1 MNFSSPTR
9 LFLRTALSVCVA
21 ALSAC
26 ATLDSDPYV
35 AQKAQELKTGPTS
48 KPYKSIT
55 NFASGLRC
63 MDNLMLEYGS
73 RDIAVIVEDLA
84 DQTKKV
90 NAGTK
95 DMLISAV
102 SDMTRRSRAI
112 RLVAY
117 GQDSGNTVG
126 FLFQALRRDHFAVV
140 PQYALRGSISQ
151 FDDAIVRR
159 NLDAG
164 VSVTPYVG
172 LGYASTSQ
180 ASVIGIDLTMLSTQ
194 DLGVVPGVASRN
206 SVIVFKAGKGF
217 DGEAEYHKFG
227 MNFSLSTATQE
238 GQTQALRTLVELAS
252 IELFGRLAKVPYWS
266 CLGASNNDPGVV
278 DEMRD
283 WYDAM
288 LANPTE
294 IIEYFQQQ
302 MRARRV
308 YDGPI
313 DGVVNPQIKE
323 AVARYREALGL
334 SREPKLSFDFFQA
347 YLSANHREVS
357 ARVEPVVA
365 EAIAPAAPAA
375 AAPAA
380 VAAAGATA
388 ASATATKVAG
398 TASVAAATAATA
410 AAANNANARL
420 ALRMGTVNNVT
431 RFAAG
436 EPVLLSITPTRS
448 AHVYCYLQDENLQI
462 SRFFP
467 NRFRRDSKVDPE
479 RGLQLP
485 GAMRFEMRMNP
496 RGRQETVSCFATERD
511 VMPDLPGSFTGT
523 DFEPLPINSLEQL
536 REAFVTVSGGNIAQ
550 EYFHVQSK

>member
-1 MNFSSPTR
+1 MNLSSPTR
-9 LFLRTALSVCVA
+9 LFLRSTLALCVA

-26 ATLDSDPYV
+26 ATLDADKHV
-35 AQKAQELKTGPTS
+35 AEKAKEMKAGPTS
-48 KPYKSIT
+48 APYKSIT
-55 NFASGLRC
+55 SFANGLRC
-63 MDNLMLEYGS
+63 MDNLLLEYGT
-73 RDIAVIVEDLA
+73 RDVAVIVEDLA

-140 PQYALRGSISQ
+140 PQYSLRGSISQ
-151 FDDAIVRR
+151 FDDALVRR
-159 NLDAG
+159 NVDAG
-164 VSVTPYVG
+164 VSITPYLG

-180 ASVIGIDLTMLSTQ
+180 ASVLGIDLTMLSTQ

-206 SVIVFKAGKGF
+206 SVILFKAGKGF

-227 MNFSLSTATQE
+227 INFSLSTATQE
-238 GQTQALRTLVELAS
+238 GQSQALRSLVELAA

-266 CLGASNNDPGVV
+266 CLGASNNDEAVQS
-278 DEMRD
+278 EMRD

-334 SREPKLSFDFFQA
+334 SREPKLSYDFFQA

-357 ARVEPVVA
+357 ARVEPVVT
-365 EAIAPAAPAA
+365 EAVSPAPAAPPVAAAAA

-380 VAAAGATA
+380 GKLAAAVG
-388 ASATATKVAG
+388 
-398 TASVAAATAATA
+398 A
-410 AAANNANARL
+410 AAANPGRL
-420 ALRMGTVNNVT
+420 GLQLGTLNNVT
-431 RFAAG
+431 RFAGG
-436 EPVLLSITPTRS
+436 EPVLLNVMPTRN

-467 NRFRRDSKVDPE
+467 NRFRKDSRVE
-479 RGLQLP
+479 AGRGLQLP
-485 GAMRFEMRMNP
+485 GAMRFEIRMNP

-511 VMPDLPGSFTGT
+511 VMPDLPGTFAGT
-523 DFEPLPINSLEQL
+523 DFEPLPIVSLEQL

-550 EYFHVQSK
+550 EYFHVQPK

>member
-1 MNFSSPTR
+1 MSRCSPAR
-9 LFLRTALSVCVA
+9 LFLRSTLALCVA

-26 ATLDSDPYV
+26 STLDADKHV
-35 AQKAQELKTGPTS
+35 AAKAKEMKTGPTS
-48 KPYKSIT
+48 APYKSIT
-55 NFASGLRC
+55 SFANGLRC
-63 MDNLMLEYGS
+63 MDNLLLEYGT
-73 RDIAVIVEDLA
+73 RDVAVIVEDLA

-126 FLFQALRRDHFAVV
+126 FLFQALRREHFSVV
-140 PQYALRGSISQ
+140 PQYSLRGSISQ

-159 NLDAG
+159 NVDAG
-164 VSVTPYVG
+164 VSITPYLG

-180 ASVIGIDLTMLSTQ
+180 ASVLGIDLTMLSTQ

-206 SVIVFKAGKGF
+206 SVILFKAGKGF

-227 MNFSLSTATQE
+227 INFSLSTATQE
-238 GQTQALRTLVELAS
+238 GQSQALRSLVELAA

-266 CLGASNNDPGVV
+266 CLGASSSDEAVQS
-278 DEMRD
+278 EMRD

-334 SREPKLSFDFFQA
+334 SREPKLSYDFFQA

-357 ARVEPVVA
+357 ARVEPVVS
-365 EAIAPAAPAA
+365 EAVAPAGAAAPAVAAAAA
-375 AAPAA
+375 AAPAGGA
-380 VAAAGATA
+380 KAAAAAGAAA
-388 ASATATKVAG
+388 ASG
-398 TASVAAATAATA
+398 G
-410 AAANNANARL
+410 RL
-420 ALRMGTVNNVT
+420 ALQLGTLNNVT
-431 RFAAG
+431 RFAGG
-436 EPVLLSITPTRS
+436 EPVLLSVMPTRN

-467 NRFRRDSKVDPE
+467 NRFRKDSRVE
-479 RGLQLP
+479 AGRGLQLP
-485 GAMRFEMRMNP
+485 GAMRFEIRMNP
-496 RGRQETVSCFATERD
+496 RAKPETVSCFATERD
-511 VMPDLPGSFTGT
+511 IMADLPGSFAGV
-523 DFEPLPINSLEQL
+523 DFEPLPIASLEQL

-550 EYFHVQSK
+550 EYFHVQPK

>member
-1 MNFSSPTR
+1 MKALSSR
-9 LFLRTALSVCVA
+9 LVRTACALVA
-21 ALSAC
+21 AALAGC
-26 ATLDSDPYV
+26 ATLDADKHV
-35 AQKAQELKTGPTS
+35 AEKAQQVKAGPQTT
-48 KPYKSIT
+48 PYKSIT
-55 NFASGLRC
+55 GFASGLRC
-63 MDNLMLEYGS
+63 MDNLLLDYGT
-73 RDIAVIVEDLA
+73 RDVSVIVEDLA

-126 FLFQALRRDHFAVV
+126 FLFQALRRDHFSVV

-159 NLDAG
+159 NVDAG
-164 VSVTPYVG
+164 VSITPYIG
-172 LGYASTSQ
+172 LGYASTAQ
-180 ASVIGIDLTMLSTQ
+180 ASVLGIDLTMLSTQ
-194 DLGVVPGVASRN
+194 DLGVVPGIASRN
-206 SVIVFKAGKGF
+206 SVILFKQGKGF
-217 DGEAEYHKFG
+217 DGEAEIRKFG
-227 MNFSLSTATQE
+227 INFSLSTATQE

-266 CLGASNNDPGVV
+266 CLGASATDEAVV
-278 DEMRD
+278 GEMRD

-294 IIEYFQQQ
+294 IIEYFQVQ
-302 MRARRV
+302 MRVRRV

-347 YLSANHREVS
+347 YLGAKHSEVS
-357 ARVEPVVA
+357 ARVEPVTSDTTPLTPPA
-365 EAIAPAAPAA
+365 AAASAAGAPAAPVAA
-375 AAPAA
+375 TAASPAA
-380 VAAAGATA
+380 VA
-388 ASATATKVAG
+388 
-398 TASVAAATAATA
+398 
-410 AAANNANARL
+410 RL
-420 ALRMGTVNNVT
+420 ALQLGTANKIT

-436 EPVLLSITPTRS
+436 EAIQLAVKPNRN
-448 AHVYCYLQDENLQI
+448 AHVYCFLQDENQKI

-467 NRFRRDSKVDPE
+467 NRFRRDSRIDASQ
-479 RGLQLP
+479 GLQLP
-485 GAMRFEMRMNP
+485 GAMRFEIRMNP
-496 RGRQETVSCFATERD
+496 RGAQETVSCFATERD
-511 VMPDLPGSFTGT
+511 VLPDLPAALAAS
-523 DFEPLPINSLEQL
+523 DFEPLPVASLEQV
-536 REAFVTVSGGNIAQ
+536 RDVFVNVSGGTLAQ
-550 EYFHVQSK
+550 EYFHVQPK

>member
-1 MNFSSPTR
+1 MNLSSPTR
-9 LFLRTALSVCVA
+9 LFLRTTLSLCVA

-26 ATLDSDPYV
+26 ATLDADKHV
-35 AQKAQELKTGPTS
+35 AEKAKEMKTGPTS
-48 KPYKSIT
+48 APYKSIT
-55 NFASGLRC
+55 SFANGLRC
-63 MDNLMLEYGS
+63 MDNLLLEYGT
-73 RDIAVIVEDLA
+73 RDVAVIVEDLA

-126 FLFQALRRDHFAVV
+126 FLFQALRRDHFSVV
-140 PQYALRGSISQ
+140 PQYSLRGSISQ
-151 FDDAIVRR
+151 FDDALVRR
-159 NLDAG
+159 NVDAG
-164 VSVTPYVG
+164 VSITPYLG

-180 ASVIGIDLTMLSTQ
+180 ASVLGIDLTMLSTQ

-206 SVIVFKAGKGF
+206 SVILFKAGKGF

-227 MNFSLSTATQE
+227 INFSLSTATQE
-238 GQTQALRTLVELAS
+238 GQSQALRSLVELAA

-266 CLGASNNDPGVV
+266 CLGASNNDEAVQS
-278 DEMRD
+278 EMRD

-334 SREPKLSFDFFQA
+334 SREPKLSYDFFQA

-357 ARVEPVVA
+357 SRVEPVVT
-365 EAIAPAAPAA
+365 EAVPPAPAAPPAAAAAAA

-380 VAAAGATA
+380 GKIAAAVGA
-388 ASATATKVAG
+388 
-398 TASVAAATAATA
+398 AAATPG
-410 AAANNANARL
+410 RL
-420 ALRMGTVNNVT
+420 NLQLSTLNNVT
-431 RFAAG
+431 RFGGG
-436 EPVLLSITPTRS
+436 EPVLLSVMPTRN

-467 NRFRRDSKVDPE
+467 NRFRKDSRVE
-479 RGLQLP
+479 AGRGLQLP
-485 GAMRFEMRMNP
+485 GAMRFEIRMNP
-496 RGRQETVSCFATERD
+496 RGKQETVSCFATERD
-511 VMPDLPGSFTGT
+511 VMPDLPGTFAGT
-523 DFEPLPINSLEQL
+523 DFEPLPIVSLEQL

-550 EYFHVQSK
+550 EYFHVQPK

>member
-1 MNFSSPTR
+1 
-9 LFLRTALSVCVA
+9 
-21 ALSAC
+21 
-26 ATLDSDPYV
+26 
-35 AQKAQELKTGPTS
+35 
-48 KPYKSIT
+48 
-55 NFASGLRC
+55 
-63 MDNLMLEYGS
+63 
-73 RDIAVIVEDLA
+73 
-84 DQTKKV
+84 
-90 NAGTK
+90 
-95 DMLISAV
+95 
-102 SDMTRRSRAI
+102 MTRRSRAI

-126 FLFQALRRDHFAVV
+126 FLFQALRREHFSVV
-140 PQYALRGSISQ
+140 PQYSLRGSISQ

-159 NLDAG
+159 NVDAG
-164 VSVTPYVG
+164 VSITPYLG

-180 ASVIGIDLTMLSTQ
+180 ASVLGIDLTMLSTQ

-206 SVIVFKAGKGF
+206 SVILFKAGKGF

-227 MNFSLSTATQE
+227 INFSLSTATQE
-238 GQTQALRTLVELAS
+238 GQSQALRSLVELAA

-266 CLGASNNDPGVV
+266 CLGASNNDEAVQS
-278 DEMRD
+278 EMRD

-334 SREPKLSFDFFQA
+334 SREPKLSYDFFQA

-357 ARVEPVVA
+357 ARVEPVVS
-365 EAIAPAAPAA
+365 EAVAPAVAAAPAA
-375 AAPAA
+375 AAAA
-380 VAAAGATA
+380 AAAPSAGSKAAAAAGAAA
-388 ASATATKVAG
+388 ASG
-398 TASVAAATAATA
+398 G
-410 AAANNANARL
+410 RL
-420 ALRMGTVNNVT
+420 ALQLGTLNNVT
-431 RFAAG
+431 RFAGG
-436 EPVLLSITPTRS
+436 EPVLLSVMPTRN

-467 NRFRRDSKVDPE
+467 NRFRKDSRVE
-479 RGLQLP
+479 AGRGLQLP
-485 GAMRFEMRMNP
+485 GAMRFEIRMNP
-496 RGRQETVSCFATERD
+496 RAKPETVSCFATKRD
-511 VMPDLPGSFTGT
+511 IMADLPGSFAGV
-523 DFEPLPINSLEQL
+523 DFEPLPIASLEQL

-550 EYFHVQSK
+550 EYFHVQPK